1 MELINSRS
9 SLFTVIV
16 DFGKGSK
23 MLKELKKL
31 GASGGTFFLGK
42 GTVSNS
48 LLDILGLT
56 EIRKEILM
64 VAIEEED
71 EDKFFQGINEKFH
84 LDKPNHGIAFTMPL
98 KYCLGIRDFKC
109 EADFQSQGGIE
120 MEHEAIFTI
129 VDKGL
134 SDKVIDAAKEA
145 GARGGTVIHGRGSG
159 TQDKEILF
167 NITIEPEKEIVL
179 ILSPLD
185 KASDIIESI
194 KEKLDIEEPGKGI
207 IFALDVNRTLGL
219 YNGK

>member
-1 MELINSRS
+1 MDLINSEA
-9 SLFTVIV
+9 SLFCVIV

-42 GTVSNS
+42 GTVSNH
-48 LLDILGLT
+48 LLDILGLN

-64 VAIEEED
+64 VLIKEED
-71 EDKFFQGINEKFH
+71 EEKFLKGLNDKFH
-84 LDKPNHGIAFTMPL
+84 LDKPHHGIAFTMPL
-98 KYCLGIRDFKC
+98 KYCLGIRDFRC
-109 EADFQSQGGIE
+109 EINFDDQGGSK

-134 SDKVIDAAKEA
+134 SDDVITAAKTA
-145 GARGGTVIHGRGSG
+145 GATGGTVIHGRGSG

-167 NITIEPEKEIVL
+167 NISIEPEKEIIL
-179 ILSPLD
+179 ILSPMD
-185 KASDIIESI
+185 KASNIINSI

-219 YNGK
+219 YSGK